1 MTFPVPVFSM
11 LARPSRRDQNVCTYC
26 TARQTFLP
34 QGRKLEGVSALSL
47 LSDKKLCLIFI
58 DSFLCWLI
66 LRLICYEIESSPCPT
81 RPTCGYQTVVRA
93 GHAVIPGLPDHTP
106 LTTWTSSSSNPT
118 WRMETDLRELSTRKE
133 INCPSFDLPLPPPL
147 SCLNICLGLSDSMFG

>member
-1 MTFPVPVFSM
+1 MRCWSVTFPVPVFSM

-66 LRLICYEIESSPCPT
+66 LRLICYEIESYRGPT
-81 RPTCGYQTVVRA
+81 PSYVWLSDLRQGWPRFN
-93 GHAVIPGLPDHTP
+93 
-106 LTTWTSSSSNPT
+106 SRS
-118 WRMETDLRELSTRKE
+118 METTPYTSHLLVLFR
-133 INCPSFDLPLPPPL
+133 PL
-147 SCLNICLGLSDSMFG
+147 SPPEPQKENDGKQ